1 MPKSTAMKDEIA
13 ALKKKRDE
21 GKITAFKFR
30 QGLRK
35 IKQKYGEDAPSN
47 IQRILRALLNPAV
60 PKAVAKPKPKPKAKP
75 GMGDRKPK
83 SKDKPKSMTIT
94 PTPPPAGRK
103 KKKSVPVPKAPP
115 KGRKTNEK
123 MYTAINVN
131 TGKPD
136 FDAPKVTAAERLRQ
150 EDRHKE
156 LVKRRKENK
165 VGKIIKKNMSKGGAS
180 LKRVPAGN
188 KGLKK
193 LPTPVRN
200 RMGFMRK
207 GGVAKKK

>member
-1 MPKSTAMKDEIA
+1 MSLRAKMQEEIA
-13 ALKKKRDE
+13 ALKKKREE
-21 GKITAFKFR
+21 GKITAFKYR
-30 QGLRK
+30 QGARK
-35 IKQKYGEDAPSN
+35 IKQKYGVDAPDN

-60 PKAVAKPKPKPKAKP
+60 PKPKAKPKAKAGKAKAKP
-75 GMGDRKPK
+75 NMGDRKPK
-83 SKDKPKSMTIT
+83 SKEPPKSMAII
-94 PTPPPAGRK
+94 PTPPPARP
-103 KKKSVPVPKAPP
+103 KKSKKSKKAAKP
-115 KGRKTNEK
+115 K

-136 FDAPKVTAAERLRQ
+136 FNAPKVTAAERLRQ
-150 EDRHKE
+150 EDRYKE
-156 LVKRRKENK
+156 LVKRRKETSNT
-165 VGKIIKKNMSKGGAS
+165 VGKILKKKMNKGGAS
-180 LKRVPAGN
+180 LKSVPAGN